1 MKQVTVWNRIQIQSE
16 TKTGVSLEKYT
27 GDSLEQNINT
37 DSLEQNTSVRMD
49 NNYMYNTVEVSDEN
63 SRKLKV

>member
-1 MKQVTVWNRIQIQSE
+1 LKQVTVWNRIQIQSE